1 MINNLIAKP
10 LWMPTT
16 PKDNQN
22 IDQLN
27 EKWKYIAMNEK
38 EGWLEWQRRDS
49 HHTKHDLRFIFSFK
63 DESVYNY
70 VYDD

>member
-1 MINNLIAKP
+1 MINNLKAKP

-38 EGWLEWQRRDS
+38 EGWLEW
-49 HHTKHDLRFIFSFK
+49 
-63 DESVYNY
+63 
-70 VYDD
+70 